1 MPDREDLLREFTHKG
16 AFAGHANEAERR
28 VIHTLRGD
36 RASDRAQ
43 GVLPPTVLSPQV
55 ELRLD
60 RTAKFV
66 AALVALAL
74 ERGLLTTAELD
85 GLLLDAVS

>member
-16 AFAGHANEAERR
+16 AFAGYANEAERR

-43 GVLPPTVLSPQV
+43 GVLPPTVLSSEV
-55 ELRLD
+55 EVRLD
-60 RTAKFV
+60 RTAKFL
-66 AALVALAL
+66 AAVVGLAL
-74 ERGLLTTAELD
+74 ERGLLTLSELD
-85 GLLLDAVS
+85 NLLLDAVS